1 MSWMQACWT
10 DKAKE
15 RPDFSQVCE
24 ILEDIV
30 AREEEEEEKEKEGNE
45 KTRRV

>member
-15 RPDFSQVCE
+15 RPDFSKVCE

-30 AREEEEEEKEKEGNE
+30 AREEEEEEEEEEE